1 MKNKQKGREK
11 RSCSLSAPFIYFFL
25 ESMLIVILVYM
36 VTAGDIFSKFG
47 LILTIMGLVYPALK
61 LPTFIKRVVTC
72 RNYAALNKNRGT
84 SVNEKFV
91 R

>member
-1 MKNKQKGREK
+1 
-11 RSCSLSAPFIYFFL
+11 
-25 ESMLIVILVYM
+25 M

-72 RNYAALNKNRGT
+72 RNYAVLNKNRGT